1 MAVLLHKRFRVS
13 NGKVNFNFEV
23 RTGLTVITGDSG
35 TGKTRFVSL
44 LRSKCIVD
52 GIKSII
58 FIDWQDT
65 EDIIKVKLNNRNKI
79 IVIDSADVVL
89 SDSDTERI
97 KNDRYNQYII
107 LGRLLARY
115 GATKE
120 DVAELTLDEKGQY
133 VLWYYLEDQ

>member
-1 MAVLLHKRFRVS
+1 M
-13 NGKVNFNFEV
+13 
-23 RTGLTVITGDSG
+23 
-35 TGKTRFVSL
+35 
-44 LRSKCIVD
+44 
-52 GIKSII
+52 
-58 FIDWQDT
+58 
-65 EDIIKVKLNNRNKI
+65 KLNNRNKI

-133 VLWYYLEDQ
+133 VLWYYLEDP